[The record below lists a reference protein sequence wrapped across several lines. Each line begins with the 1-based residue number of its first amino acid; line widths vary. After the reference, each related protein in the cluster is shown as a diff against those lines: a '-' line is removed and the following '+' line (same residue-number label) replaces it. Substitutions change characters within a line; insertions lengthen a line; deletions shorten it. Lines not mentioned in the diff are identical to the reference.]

1 MTQVLLV
8 GVETARLEVEFLPYD
23 LSCHLVVDAQLAV
36 DCLRQGQLAHQ
47 PWQTVVVAQHLPD
60 MTGPG
65 FVDGLVRHFQPA
77 TVVLLA
83 DLEPHMTLLL
93 AAMPNVT
100 VVPGAT
106 AGVAIAEH
114 LVRRMGGAWPAKAAP
129 SLASLFDA
137 PRTGEAPTA
146 PLFPQP
152 MPVMPVMP
160 VMPAPAPAP
169 AFGARA
175 STMPFFQALN
185 ATAPT
190 AVPVT
195 SSSAAPS
202 LFPSASPVPDRVTQA
217 QLEELVTELAGANAE
232 LVSLRARL
240 QEAEGRMLEVAQQ
253 VRERELE
260 HIAARDE
267 AHDLQTELDM
277 VRQAVASEAAERRAV
292 GDTSAAA
299 LAEVEFLRR
308 ALQEASSHVDME
320 RAERAAFAQSSEEM
334 RRQLV
339 AELKATQ
346 ARVTALNEAQ
356 LASQAE
362 GFVTQSLVDSARQR
376 SLAVE
381 SANRQLQAELELAHL
396 ALGEAAGLRAD
407 LELVRNDLQQSE
419 ADRSNEQQTMAALQR
434 RLVEAEAAQLHRAQG
449 QEDELE
455 TLRLM
460 VEELA
465 PMAAAVGELQGQL
478 REAVGNAKLEAA
490 RADRAVGDAA
500 AMRQFIEAQTYEQ
513 ARVVGELEQLR
524 PIAAEVDRS
533 RAAMVDMQRQLDAAL
548 GTDEFEGSTKGA
560 IEEGVRARTRE
571 LFELARAIEP
581 FGWGLDQAAAFLAEV
596 SVEGAPRHVQALQ
609 LLQKTMER
617 LKGELDRLHQM

>member
-1 MTQVLLV
+1 MDGRVTQVLLV

-36 DCLRQGQLAHQ
+36 DCLRQGQASHQ

-83 DLEPHMTLLL
+83 DLEPHMALLL
-93 AAMPNVT
+93 AAMPNVA

-106 AGVAIAEH
+106 AGAAIAEH
-114 LVRRMGGAWPAKAAP
+114 LIRRMGGAWPAKPAP
-129 SLASLFDA
+129 TLASLFDA
-137 PRTGEAPTA
+137 PRTGGAPTA

-152 MPVMPVMP
+152 MPIMPVMPVMP
-160 VMPAPAPAP
+160 VMPAPAPTFA
-169 AFGARA
+169 ARA

-190 AVPVT
+190 VMPVA
-195 SSSAAPS
+195 SS
-202 LFPSASPVPDRVTQA
+202 SPVPELVTPA

-240 QEAEGRMLEVAQQ
+240 QDAEGRVLEVAQQ
-253 VRERELE
+253 VRDRELE
-260 HIAARDE
+260 HVAVLDE
-267 AHDLQTELDM
+267 ARDLQTELDM

-292 GDTSAAA
+292 ADTSTAP
-299 LAEVEFLRR
+299 LAVVEFLRH
-308 ALQEASSHVDME
+308 ALQEASSHADME
-320 RAERAAFAQSSEEM
+320 KAERAAFAQSSEDM

-356 LASQAE
+356 LAWQAE
-362 GFVTQSLVDSARQR
+362 GLVTQSLVDSARQR

-381 SANRQLQAELELAHL
+381 SANRQLLAELELAHL

-407 LELVRNDLQQSE
+407 LELVRNDLLQSA
-419 ADRSNEQQTMAALQR
+419 ADRSREQQTMADLQG
-434 RLVEAEAAQLHRAQG
+434 RLGEAEAAHQHSAQG
-449 QEDELE
+449 QEAELG
-455 TLRLM
+455 TLRRM

-478 REAVGNAKLEAA
+478 HEAVGNAKLEAA

-533 RAAMVDMQRQLDAAL
+533 RAAMVDMQRQLEAAL
-548 GTDEFEGSTKGA
+548 GTDELEGSTEGA

-581 FGWGLDQAAAFLAEV
+581 FGWGLDQAAAFFAEV
-596 SVEGAPRHVQALQ
+596 GVEGAPRHVQALQ

-617 LKGELDRLHQM
+617 LKGELDRLHQN